1 MMQPFR
7 DLIKPKT
14 RFYWDA
20 VLETLFQKSKDQI
33 VRAVEDG
40 LKSFEPDRI
49 TCLQTDFCREG
60 IGYLLLQKHC
70 PCTTTSSPTCCE
82 TGWKLIF
89 AGSRFTNPS
98 EHDYS
103 PTEGEAL
110 AVSWGLAHSKIFT
123 LGCPKLIVSS
133 DHKPLLGLLN
143 DRDLSSIESI
153 RLRTLKENTFPWQFT
168 IHYNPGKWH
177 RGPDAVS
184 RNPTLPPIKETMAEV
199 FSIICCNDNKDLIG
213 HDSQTPTIA
222 EEELIYR
229 ILTIAH
235 LEDLSRSTITY
246 QQMKSA
252 ASQDTKYMSLI
263 ETIRKG
269 FPKTR
274 QLLESDLRE
283 FWEVRDRLSS
293 CDGIVYMDMR
303 IVMPSKLRKLALENL
318 HTAHLGISSMK
329 ARANQTVYWPGLSSA
344 IKNTRLNC
352 GTCNGIAPSQSVEP
366 LVITKFPE
374 WPFQKVAADYFFIDL
389 HSYLVY
395 ADRFSGW
402 ISAYHFK
409 PGQSTHKNLISTM
422 RALFMDYGIPEE
434 LSTDGGPQFIADGFE
449 QFLKK
454 WGVSHRTSSADYP
467 KSNGRAEIAV
477 KSAKRIII
485 GNSNK
490 DGSIDNDTVA
500 QAIMQFRN
508 TPLQDVNLSP
518 AQILYHRQLREPIPA
533 HRSNYKLHHD
543 WLEAAQNREIAYNQ
557 KNNVIAQEH
566 NRHSSLLPPLPVDT
580 LVLIQGKDKRWK
592 QQGLILESKDN
603 RQYLIRLLGSGRTT
617 KRNRRFIKQCYKI
630 QPNVP
635 AGPYST
641 ASESNTIS
649 SPQSS
654 PSGELETSIPR
665 SNPEFT
671 AFQQDQPSQPV
682 ETPTD
687 PVIVPTPQEQ
697 GQTPETRF
705 IKRMPRA
712 LRNLQT
718 FNKPGLKE

>member
-1 MMQPFR
+1 
-7 DLIKPKT
+7 
-14 RFYWDA
+14 
-20 VLETLFQKSKDQI
+20 
-33 VRAVEDG
+33 
-40 LKSFEPDRI
+40 
-49 TCLQTDFCREG
+49 
-60 IGYLLLQKHC
+60 
-70 PCTTTSSPTCCE
+70 
-82 TGWKLIF
+82 
-89 AGSRFTNPS
+89 
-98 EHDYS
+98 
-103 PTEGEAL
+103 
-110 AVSWGLAHSKIFT
+110 
-123 LGCPKLIVSS
+123 
-133 DHKPLLGLLN
+133 
-143 DRDLSSIESI
+143 
-153 RLRTLKENTFPWQFT
+153 
-168 IHYNPGKWH
+168 
-177 RGPDAVS
+177 
-184 RNPTLPPIKETMAEV
+184 MAEV
-199 FSIICCNDNKDLIG
+199 FSIICCNDNKDPID
-213 HDSQTPTIA
+213 HDSETPTIA

-229 ILTIAH
+229 ITTIAH

-318 HTAHLGISSMK
+318 HTAHLGISSVK

-344 IKNTRLNC
+344 IKNARLNC

-422 RALFMDYGIPEE
+422 RALFVDYGIPEE

-687 PVIVPTPQEQ
+687 PIIVPTPQEQ

-705 IKRMPRA
+705 IKRMPCA

-718 FNKPGLKE
+718 FNKPGLKEYDVIDNNNLQKIQCPTNRERY